1 MNNRKK
7 EQERAIDRLI
17 KFADWCVESKLCK
30 SKTAFENYCGLSH
43 NYLYNA
49 SFNSKSSVGSDR
61 LLLIHQKF
69 PMLNLTWVITGRG
82 NMFHEAP
89 DVGYKAAYNEMR
101 DKVKDIKK
109 KLKEIES
116 MIKDI

>member
-1 MNNRKK
+1 MNKK
-7 EQERAIDRLI
+7 EQEKERAIDRLV
-17 KFADWCVESKLCK
+17 KFAEWCVESKVCK
-30 SKTAFENYCGLSH
+30 SKTAFENLCGLSH

-49 SFNSKSSVGSDR
+49 AFNNKSSLGSDR

-69 PMLNLTWVITGRG
+69 PMLNLTWIITGRG

-101 DKVKDIKK
+101 DKVKEIKK
-109 KLKEIES
+109 KLKEIEA
-116 MIKDI
+116 MIEEV